1 MRATDRS
8 RCTHCSRYLTFIW
21 PQEQNQGPFQGGNA
35 QDPEQQRVV
44 AGDRVGRALKGRGCG
59 KMVGGSGCGM
69 RVGEGEGAN
78 LRRIRQYLP
87 SI

>member
-44 AGDRVGRALKGRGCG
+44 AGDREGRGLKERGCR
-59 KMVGGSGCGM
+59 KTVGGSECGM
-69 RVGEGEGAN
+69 RVGDGEGAN